1 MIRNLIGTLLIS
13 LCVGLCVG
21 GCRERARP
29 ADGSVR
35 GIALGLFASE
45 PHYDYGVLLAEI
57 AAEGATDVLLVVQ
70 WDQEDVGSDALSGE
84 QTGLA
89 RALSQA
95 RSLGLRSAVMPIV
108 RVHKRAVHEW
118 RGQLRPKDGAAR
130 WFRSYRRLLLDLA
143 RIAQDGGANRLGI
156 GSELSTLE
164 PYEQEWREAIREV
177 RRVFSGRVFYS
188 LNWDA
193 MAGAPFLD
201 AVDEI
206 GVAAYFNLSGLAV
219 RPNQAELV
227 RAWEG
232 PRARL
237 RDLRAR
243 YGGKPL
249 LFTELGYPS
258 LSTAA
263 WRPWDDA
270 AESALL
276 DPELQRTLYEAFC
289 DAFSGKGRR
298 EISGF
303 FAWNWFGFGGP
314 TDRGY
319 TPRGKPAAASLRKCL
334 AEWRDPPG
342 G

>member
-1 MIRNLIGTLLIS
+1 MIRSLLGVLLFLLS
-13 LCVGLCVG
+13 VSVA

-29 ADGSVR
+29 AGDSVR

-45 PHYDYGVLLAEI
+45 PHYDYGALLSEI

-70 WDQEDVGSDALSGE
+70 WEQQDVGSDTITAE
-84 QTGLA
+84 QTELA
-89 RALSQA
+89 RTLSQA
-95 RSLGLRSAVMPIV
+95 RSLGLRISVMPIV
-108 RVHKRAVHEW
+108 RVRERAAHEW
-118 RGQLRPKDGAAR
+118 RGQLRPREGAPR
-130 WFRSYRRLLLDLA
+130 WFRSYKRLLLDLA
-143 RIAQDGGANRLGI
+143 RIAHDGGAIRLGI

-177 RRVFSGRVFYS
+177 RRVFSGRLFYS
-188 LNWDA
+188 LNWDS

-206 GVAAYFNLSGLAV
+206 GVAAYFDLSVPGV

-227 RAWEG
+227 RAWAG

-237 RDLRAR
+237 RELRIR

-263 WRPWDDA
+263 WHPWDEA
-270 AESALL
+270 AEPAEL
-276 DPELQRTLYEAFC
+276 DPELQQTLYEAFC
-289 DAFSGKGRR
+289 AAFSGKSGS
-298 EISGF
+298 EIRGF

-319 TPRGKPAAASLRKCL
+319 TPRGKPAAASLRRCL
-334 AEWRDPPG
+334 MSFR
-342 G
+342 

>member
-1 MIRNLIGTLLIS
+1 MIRKLIGALL
-13 LCVGLCVG
+13 LLLLLG
-21 GCRERARP
+21 GCKERTRP

-70 WDQEDVGSDALSGE
+70 WEQQDVGSDTLASE
-84 QTGLA
+84 QRGLA
-89 RALSQA
+89 RTLSQA
-95 RSLGLRSAVMPIV
+95 RGLGLRSSVMPIV
-108 RVHKRAVHEW
+108 RVRERAIHEW
-118 RGQLRPKDGAAR
+118 RGQLRPRHGAAR
-130 WFRSYRRLLLDLA
+130 WFQSYRRLLVALA
-143 RIAQDGGANRLGI
+143 RTAQDGGAIRLGI

-164 PYEQEWREAIREV
+164 PYEQEWREALREV
-177 RRVFSGRVFYS
+177 RRVFLGRVFYS

-193 MAGAPFLD
+193 LTGAPFLD

-206 GVAAYFNLSGLAV
+206 GVAAYFNLGVLGV
-219 RPNQAELV
+219 RPNQEALL

-237 RDLRAR
+237 RELRAR

-249 LFTELGYPS
+249 LLTELGYPS

-263 WRPWDDA
+263 WHPWDDA
-270 AESALL
+270 AEPAEL

-289 DAFSGKGRR
+289 EAFSGEGRG
-298 EISGF
+298 EIGGF

-319 TPRGKPAAASLRKCL
+319 TPRGKPAAASLRRCL
-334 AEWRDPPG
+334 ASFR
-342 G
+342 